1 MDALVVR
8 RPTSPHRMDVVPAE
22 ETPAAEVR
30 TLFVSGLPMDAKP
43 RELYLLFRAYE
54 GYESSLLKVTSKNG
68 KTASPVGFVT
78 FSTRAGAE
86 AAKQDLQQGVR
97 FDPDMPQT
105 IRLEFAK
112 SNTKVS
118 KPKQQLP
125 PAAAPHP
132 TMMHPFPGLG
142 FLRAVELNPAFFPGA
157 PDVWPP
163 HPFAYTPADLPG
175 AAGLQHHHALF
186 PALQAAHHAAAAQVP
201 TSLGLPTTATDYT
214 MPPMSSSSSAS
225 DFTKTSH
232 VLTTMTAEFPKQSM
246 GIHGPSPDFMMTS
259 TGSPTPPCDFPKTF
273 SLGLARSYPEFAMT
287 SLGLISTAPYAASA
301 RSACVARRPSHHAI
315 HSLGYAGRIA
325 GFRSPS
331 ALASSPP
338 SSSSRPKP
346 AVLYA
351 LHSQPRA
358 QRGRT

>member
-1 MDALVVR
+1 MDSLVVR
-8 RPTSPHRMDVVPAE
+8 RPPSPPRMEVVPAE
-22 ETPAAEVR
+22 DAPAAEVR

-132 TMMHPFPGLG
+132 TMMHPFPGL
-142 FLRAVELNPAFFPGA
+142 ELNPAFFPGA

-201 TSLGLPTTATDYT
+201 PHMQLA
-214 MPPMSSSSSAS
+214 
-225 DFTKTSH
+225 
-232 VLTTMTAEFPKQSM
+232 
-246 GIHGPSPDFMMTS
+246 HGPLVSHAAPAIMPS
-259 TGSPTPPCDFPKTF
+259 TALATPAGSP
-273 SLGLARSYPEFAMT
+273 
-287 SLGLISTAPYAASA
+287 ASGHPA
-301 RSACVARRPSHHAI
+301 PSHHHHHHHPAVPSQPCSTLFI
-315 HSLGYAGRIA
+315 ANLGHSMGEHDLKDIFSRDTRLKLIEQRPAPHVERIA
-325 GFRSPS
+325 
-331 ALASSPP
+331 
-338 SSSSRPKP
+338 
-346 AVLYA
+346 
-351 LHSQPRA
+351 
-358 QRGRT
+358 T

>member
-132 TMMHPFPGLG
+132 TMMHPFPGL
-142 FLRAVELNPAFFPGA
+142 ELNPAFFPGA

-201 TSLGLPTTATDYT
+201 PHMQLAHGQLVSHAAQAIMPSTALGTPA
-214 MPPMSSSSSAS
+214 
-225 DFTKTSH
+225 
-232 VLTTMTAEFPKQSM
+232 
-246 GIHGPSPDFMMTS
+246 
-259 TGSPTPPCDFPKTF
+259 GSP
-273 SLGLARSYPEFAMT
+273 
-287 SLGLISTAPYAASA
+287 ASGHQA
-301 RSACVARRPSHHAI
+301 PSHHHHHHHQAVPSQPCSTLFIANLGPSVAEHDLKDIFSRESHNQLPLTTLQFSAI
-315 HSLGYAGRIA
+315 SSKFLKLRDTRIKLIEQRPGPHIERIA
-325 GFRSPS
+325 
-331 ALASSPP
+331 
-338 SSSSRPKP
+338 
-346 AVLYA
+346 
-351 LHSQPRA
+351 
-358 QRGRT
+358 T